1 MTFFKTSAMAAL
13 TAGAIAIT
21 SLATPASAGPV
32 SPGLTAISPIVLEQ
46 AAVEGEQ
53 MKPTEIRHRRWHR
66 RHRRHGRRAAAAGI
80 AGALIGAAIVG
91 AAASRERRAESRWD
105 RHVARCYRRYRSY
118 DEATDTWIDRR
129 GRVRR
134 CRL

>member
-1 MTFFKTSAMAAL
+1 MSFFKTSALAAV
-13 TAGAIAIT
+13 TAGAIAVT
-21 SLATPASAGPV
+21 SLATPAAAGPV
-32 SPGLTAISPIVLEQ
+32 SPGLTAISPVVLQ
-46 AAVEGEQ
+46 HAAVDGEQ
-53 MKPTEIRHRRWHR
+53 VKPTEVRHRRWHR
-66 RHRRHGRRAAAAGI
+66 RHRRHRRRAIGAGI

-91 AAASRERRAESRWD
+91 AASRERRAESRWD